1 MKIAYIYTAILEYG
15 GVDRIITMKANYLA
29 DKLGHEVYIITDSQ
43 HGKPTAFPL
52 SDKVTHIDLD
62 ISFYEEYKYHLFR
75 RYFVYKKLMKEYEQ
89 KMRET
94 LYKIR
99 PDIVCTTCGRD
110 LDFLTDLDDGSK
122 KIGESHIAKKYF
134 RKFHLLEQRGFPY
147 NTVALYWRRKQEKSI
162 KKLDTFVVLTQRDA
176 ENWADITQ
184 ATVIPNPYTINPS
197 TTSPCTNKK
206 IISVGRLVEQKSYE
220 RLIEAWS
227 AIASKYPDW
236 QVHIYGD
243 GELRAQLIKEV
254 DKRNVGKSL
263 FLMPPTKHIEE
274 KYLNSSFFVMS
285 SKFEGLPLVLLEA
298 MRCGLPCVSFDCPY
312 GPRELIKDGYNGIL
326 VENGNIKALT
336 EAIERLINN
345 EKERIEMGKNAYAFS
360 DQFSFDNIMKKW
372 EKLFHETLNT
382 EKILFLIY
390 HGFSDYSGITKKIQ
404 YQVKGLRELGY
415 DVRLC
420 TYDFDKDGH
429 RVRYIDGEPIE
440 DYGKGNIAGLKSK
453 YKYDSIVE
461 YVRKNHINFVYARSY
476 HNANPFT
483 IRMFREFEK
492 MGVKSVIEVP
502 TYPYDQEYDGSDLKS
517 KVELQTDK
525 LFRRSLAKHTDAIVT
540 FSNAKEIFGQRVINI
555 SNGIDFDAMPLRHHT
570 KSEGEVNFLAVAE
583 VHYWHGFDRFIAGI
597 GEYYKN
603 GGKRKLKFHI
613 VGGINPIDLERNSHA
628 PGFDELVRQYGI
640 RDNIIYHG
648 TKFGDELNKFFDM
661 ADFAVG
667 SLARHRSGITDIK
680 TLKNR
685 EYAVRGIPFIYSE
698 TDDDFEKM
706 PYILKAPADETPI
719 DIEKVLQFYDSL
731 TITPEEIR
739 STVGFLSWKNQ
750 MKRVIDQL

>member
-227 AIASKYPDW
+227 AIAAKYPDW